1 MVRLI
6 SNLWICAVLWIPV
19 AASAA
24 WLMRGGEVIECPE
37 PVPASLI
44 SKGWKLAEPV
54 TNIVPEEVIT
64 NYPLNYAERLAL
76 VPMYQAAASNLGV
89 YGMNPLAARAALKER
104 ASAETN
110 LATRISIGEAA
121 TDLFFLREAV
131 AKLGID
137 PDAAAGSCDPNVTTN
152 AARTNIV
159 FRLRS
164 P

>member
-1 MVRLI
+1 MKNILIQLLYVLSILSSHALTREEWEATQTDKDVFRLER
-6 SNLWICAVLWIPV
+6 
-19 AASAA
+19 A
-24 WLMRGGEVIECPE
+24 WQQYDIAQRTE
-37 PVPASLI
+37 A
-44 SKGWKLAEPV
+44 V
-54 TNIVPEEVIT
+54 TNITPATVMT
-64 NYPLNYAERLAL
+64 NLPSNYEARLAI
-76 VPMYQAAASNLGV
+76 VPTYLAACSNLGV
-89 YGMNPLAARAALKER
+89 YGMNPLEARAALKER

-137 PDAAAGSCDPNVTTN
+137 PDAAAGSCDPIVTTN
-152 AARTNIV
+152 AAQTNVV

>member
-1 MVRLI
+1 MKHLLI
-6 SNLWICAVLWIPV
+6 LCLV
-19 AASAA
+19 AFASGAQQFPNPLHLPDGRIV
-24 WLMRGGEVIECPE
+24 WNPSRELCLQHGEI
-37 PVPASLI
+37 
-44 SKGWKLAEPV
+44 V
-54 TNIVPEEVIT
+54 TNVVPEEVVT
-64 NYPLNYAERLAL
+64 NYPPNYAARLAL

-89 YGMNPLAARAALKER
+89 YGMNPLGARAALKER

-137 PDAAAGSCDPNVTTN
+137 PDAAAGSCYPNVTTN
-152 AARTNIV
+152 AAQTNVV

>member
-1 MVRLI
+1 MKSRLAVI
-6 SNLWICAVLWIPV
+6 LCALTLRAQEFPNPLNLPDGRIVWNPSRELC
-19 AASAA
+19 
-24 WLMRGGEVIECPE
+24 MQHGEI
-37 PVPASLI
+37 
-44 SKGWKLAEPV
+44 V
-54 TNIVPEEVIT
+54 TNITEASVVT
-64 NYPLNYAERLAL
+64 NYPPNYAARLAL

-89 YGMNPLAARAALKER
+89 YGMNPLAARTALKER

-110 LATRISIGEAA
+110 LVTRLSIGEAA

-152 AARTNIV
+152 AAQTNVV